1 VNDDL
6 ASGPEMTN
14 ASSDLARVTAC
25 IGVFPADVV
34 GQIILASSDLC
45 MLVGPDLVVQDVI
58 AGFALQ
64 DIACTSWRRT
74 SLRALVGPEGQ
85 RKLDLL
91 WTDATVPQTGW
102 RHLNFKTDHPTE
114 RLPLLVQRI
123 AATDGNSVLVCRD
136 LRPSVRMQEQFN
148 RVMIEMEQRRE
159 DIHDLFAP
167 VPAPID
173 PGHDHGQGAASVL
186 DARSAQAD
194 ALVRRAF
201 ADLGQQPLSNI
212 VQQTARVLEE
222 MCIREAYAQCDHD
235 LPATAALLGLNPDDL
250 AQRMVFFQRKA

>member
-1 VNDDL
+1 
-6 ASGPEMTN
+6 MTN
-14 ASSDLARVTAC
+14 ASSDLARVTAF
-25 IGVFPADVV
+25 IGMFPEDVI

-45 MLVGPDLVVQDVI
+45 MLVGPDLVVQDVVV
-58 AGFALQ
+58 GFALQ
-64 DIACTSWRRT
+64 DIACASWRRT
-74 SLRALVGPEGQ
+74 SLRALVGAEGQ
-85 RKLDLL
+85 RKIDLL
-91 WTDATVPQTGW
+91 WTNSAQPKTGW
-102 RHLNFKTDHPTE
+102 RHLNFRTDSAAE
-114 RLPLLVQRI
+114 SLPLLVQRV
-123 AATDGNSVLVCRD
+123 ATTDGNSILVCRD

-148 RVMIEMEQRRE
+148 RAIIEMEQRRE

-167 VPAPID
+167 VPAPVD
-173 PGHDHGQGAASVL
+173 PGHDHAQGAASVL

-194 ALVRRAF
+194 ALVRQAF

-222 MCIREAYAQCDHD
+222 MCIREAYAQCDYD